1 MHQNK
6 AALYLRR
13 RIWQWG
19 SFWWFFHPKCITEN
33 KVQTVNMVIAAR
45 IRSFH
50 TQQETATDNAT
61 SVSPSALKPHPLGS
75 STTEEHAMSTHFC
88 HALGTGL
95 DPPKAENSRI
105 AIFVMLT
112 PDTFSELLL
121 SCNSNPC
128 STTGILQGP
137 VEMISLLSASVSHPK
152 IRSNPHL
159 YLWIK
164 TVINLGSN
172 GPKNQEKKPGL
183 L

>member
-128 STTGILQGP
+128 STAGTLQALWK
-137 VEMISLLSASVSHPK
+137 LLRFCLLQFHIPK
-152 IRSNPHL
+152 LGLTHTFTCEL
-159 YLWIK
+159 KLW
-164 TVINLGSN
+164 
-172 GPKNQEKKPGL
+172 
-183 L
+183 